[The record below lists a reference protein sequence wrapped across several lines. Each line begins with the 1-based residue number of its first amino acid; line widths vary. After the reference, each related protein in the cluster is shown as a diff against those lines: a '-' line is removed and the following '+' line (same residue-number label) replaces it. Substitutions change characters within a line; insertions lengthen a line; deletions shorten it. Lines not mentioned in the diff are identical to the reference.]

1 MSIKNQL
8 ISGRVP
14 VTTVA
19 NVAADRYQ
27 YLDLSSAEP
36 NLGTGNTG
44 DVLTYNSSFPGGRKW
59 VAQAEIRGSIGE
71 AAYSEANTASANT
84 LYLSGVDLAQNNR
97 LTAVETYAA
106 AAYNKAN
113 TGGTFTGSV
122 TINQDLSV
130 SGNVTFSGNV
140 ISHSVDDLIIDDP
153 LIYLANNNA
162 GNLVDIGIIGN
173 FTSGSYQHTGIVRD
187 ATSNQ
192 WKLFSN
198 VVAEP
203 TTTVDFSN
211 AIWDDLQ
218 LGTLTG
224 NVIAQTVVV
233 NGIDFTQSQA
243 TQNTRLTIIE
253 GVDTTQNTRMSVIE
267 GVDVGQNTRMSIIE
281 GVDVTQNTRLTIIE
295 GVDATQNANI
305 TVIQG
310 VDVWQ
315 NTQITSINSLAQ
327 AAFNKANTGA
337 RATASNTAPT
347 GNTVGDLWLSLTDE
361 TLYMYSYDGVS
372 NNWID
377 ISGPILISSNI
388 LVQYTITANVS

>member
-14 VTTVA
+14 VTTAA

>member
-14 VTTVA
+14 VTTAA

-388 LVQYTITANVS
+388 IVQYTITSNVS